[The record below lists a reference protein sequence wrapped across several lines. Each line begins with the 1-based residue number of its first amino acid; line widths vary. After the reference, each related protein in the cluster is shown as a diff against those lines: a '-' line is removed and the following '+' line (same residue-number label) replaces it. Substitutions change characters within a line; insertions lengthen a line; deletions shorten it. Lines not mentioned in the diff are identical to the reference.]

1 MKKLCFAVM
10 AAIFAG
16 SLAAAE
22 VLTFTPEAKLPV
34 YKCGE
39 KAKFIL
45 SVFDNGKAVTNGKY
59 TVVYTLDGNQTFG
72 SQEVD
77 LAKGN
82 PATVTTTLDKPG
94 FVLARVLNSAGKPA
108 MTPGAKG
115 KKTPALAGA
124 AFDPEKIKMG
134 YDLPK
139 DFMAFWEA
147 GNKKIAGEKVKLEK
161 VEKYS
166 KSNYN
171 TYYVTINTLNNETL
185 TGYLSV
191 PKAKGKYPAYIT
203 VPGAGPG
210 FVGPASQWAGK
221 NVITLTMNVHKF
233 PTADNAAEQKARYA
247 ESQKIKPHYPAR
259 GAGNRDTYFFRSVYV
274 GINHVI
280 NYVAAMPEWDK
291 KHMVTSGSSQG
302 GGSALIL
309 AGLNKNITALAGN
322 VPALC
327 DHGGYKVGRKSGWPL
342 LHGYKDADKWAPY
355 FDAANFAKFIK
366 VPVLLSCG
374 FIDTTCHPASIY
386 AAYNQIR
393 SPKKMVHM
401 PEMGHGS
408 TREFSREQNA
418 FVLKHLGL
426 AK

>member
-10 AAIFAG
+10 AAIFAV

-34 YKCGE
+34 YTCGE

-59 TVVYTLDGNQTFG
+59 TVVYTLDGNKTLG

-82 PATVTTTLDKPG
+82 PATVSVTLDEPG

-115 KKTPALAGA
+115 KKVAALAGA
-124 AFDPEKIKMG
+124 AFDPEKIQMG
-134 YDLPK
+134 YDLPE

-147 GNKKIAGEKVKLEK
+147 GRKQLASTLPKLEK

-166 KSNYN
+166 KGSFT

-191 PKAKGKYPAYIT
+191 PKAQGKYPVYIT

-210 FVGPASQWAGK
+210 AVGPTNWAGK
-221 NVITLTMNVHKF
+221 GAITLAMNVHKF
-233 PTADNAAEQKARYA
+233 PTADNAKEQKARYA
-247 ESQKIKPHYPAR
+247 ASQKISYYPHR
-259 GAGNRDTYFFRSVYV
+259 GAGDRSKYFFYSTYV
-274 GINHVI
+274 GIDRVI
-280 NYVAAMPEWDK
+280 NHIAAMPEWDG
-291 KHMVTSGSSQG
+291 KHMVIDGSSQG

-309 AGLNKNITALAGN
+309 SGLNKNITALAAN

-327 DHGGYKVGRKSGWPL
+327 DHGGSKTGRSSGWPRL
-342 LHGYKDADKWAPY
+342 DRQKNADAFAPY
-355 FDAANFAKFIK
+355 FDAANFARFIK
-366 VPVLLSCG
+366 VPALVSCG
-374 FIDTTCHPASIY
+374 FIDTTCSPSSVY
-386 AAYNQIR
+386 AAYNQL
-393 SPKKMVHM
+393 KGDKQMVHV
-401 PEMGHGS
+401 PLEGHTVS
-408 TREFSREQNA
+408 KAYTAIRND
-418 FVLKHLGL
+418 FVAKHLGL
-426 AK
+426 TE

>member
-10 AAIFAG
+10 TAIFAV

-34 YKCGE
+34 YTCGE

-59 TVVYTLDGNQTFG
+59 TVVYTLDGNKTLG

-82 PATVTTTLDKPG
+82 PATVSVTLDEPG

-115 KKTPALAGA
+115 TKVAALAGA

-147 GNKKIAGEKVKLEK
+147 GSKQIAGEKVKLDK

-166 KSNYN
+166 KGSFT

-191 PKAKGKYPAYIT
+191 PKAKGKYPVYIT

-210 FVGPASQWAGK
+210 AVGPSNWAGK
-221 NVITLTMNVHKF
+221 GAITLAMNVHKF
-233 PTADNAAEQKARYA
+233 PTADNAEEQKARYA
-247 ESQKIKPHYPAR
+247 ASQKISYYPHR
-259 GAGNRDTYFFRSVYV
+259 GAGDRNKYFFYSTYV

-280 NYVAAMPEWDK
+280 NHVAAMPEWDR
-291 KHMVTSGSSQG
+291 KHMVIDGSSQG

-309 AGLNKNITALAGN
+309 SGLNKNITALAAN

-327 DHGGYKVGRKSGWPL
+327 DHGGAKTGRSSGWPRL
-342 LHGYKDADKWAPY
+342 DRQKNADAFAPY
-355 FDAANFAKFIK
+355 FDAANFARFIK
-366 VPVLLSCG
+366 VPALVSCG
-374 FIDTTCHPASIY
+374 FIDTTCSPSSVY
-386 AAYNQIR
+386 AAYNQL
-393 SPKKMVHM
+393 KGDKQMVHV
-401 PEMGHGS
+401 PLEGHTVSKIYRGIC
-408 TREFSREQNA
+408 ND
-418 FVLKHLGL
+418 FVSKHLGL
-426 AK
+426 TK

>member
-1 MKKLCFAVM
+1 MKKLCFTVM
-10 AAIFAG
+10 AAIFAV

-59 TVVYTLDGNQTFG
+59 TVVYTLDGNKTFD

-77 LAKGN
+77 LAEGN
-82 PATVTTTLDKPG
+82 PATVSVTLDEPG
-94 FVLARVLNSAGKPA
+94 FVLARVRDAKGNAA
-108 MTPGAKG
+108 TTIGAKG
-115 KKTPALAGA
+115 KKVPALAGA

-166 KSNYN
+166 KGSFT

-233 PTADNAAEQKARYA
+233 PTADNVKEQRARYA

-280 NYVAAMPEWDK
+280 NYVAAMPEWDR
-291 KHMVTSGSSQG
+291 KHMVIDGSSQG

-309 AGLNKNITALAGN
+309 SGLNKNITALAAN

-327 DHGGYKVGRKSGWPL
+327 DHGGVKTGRSSGWPRL
-342 LHGYKDADKWAPY
+342 DRQKNADAFAPY
-355 FDAANFAKFIK
+355 FDAANFARFIK
-366 VPVLLSCG
+366 VPALVSCG
-374 FIDTTCHPASIY
+374 FIDTTCSPSSVY
-386 AAYNQIR
+386 AAYNQL
-393 SPKKMVHM
+393 KGDKQMVHV
-401 PEMGHGS
+401 PLEGHTVS
-408 TREFSREQNA
+408 KAYTAIRND
-418 FVLKHLGL
+418 FVAKHLGL
-426 AK
+426 TE

>member
-10 AAIFAG
+10 AAIFAV

-22 VLTFTPEAKLPV
+22 VLTFTPADKMPV

-59 TVVYTLDGNQTFG
+59 TVVYTLDGNKTLG

-77 LAKGN
+77 LAEGN
-82 PATVTTTLDKPG
+82 PATVSVTLDEPG
-94 FVLARVLNSAGKPA
+94 FVLARVRDAQGNAA
-108 MTPGAKG
+108 TTIGAKG
-115 KKTPALAGA
+115 KKVPALAGA
-124 AFDPEKIKMG
+124 AFDPEKIEMG

-147 GNKKIAGEKVKLEK
+147 GSKQIAGEKVKLEK

-166 KSNYN
+166 TGSFT
-171 TYYVTINTLNNETL
+171 TYYVTVNTLNNETL

-191 PKAKGKYPAYIT
+191 PKANGKYPAYIT

-233 PTADNAAEQKARYA
+233 PTADNAKEQKARYA

-280 NYVAAMPEWDK
+280 NFVAAMPEWDR
-291 KHMVTSGSSQG
+291 KHMVIDGSSQG

-309 AGLNKNITALAGN
+309 SGLNKNITALAAN

-327 DHGGYKVGRKSGWPL
+327 DHGGSKTGRSSGWPRL
-342 LHGYKDADKWAPY
+342 DRQNNADAFAPY
-355 FDAANFAKFIK
+355 FDAANFARFIK
-366 VPVLLSCG
+366 VPALVSCG
-374 FIDTTCHPASIY
+374 FIDTTCSPSSVY
-386 AAYNQIR
+386 AAYNQL
-393 SPKKMVHM
+393 KGDKQMVHV
-401 PEMGHGS
+401 PLEGHTVS
-408 TREFSREQNA
+408 KAYVAIRND
-418 FVLKHLGL
+418 FVAKHLGL
-426 AK
+426 TE

>member
-1 MKKLCFAVM
+1 MKKLCLGVM
-10 AAIFAG
+10 AAVFAV

-22 VLTFTPEAKLPV
+22 VLTFVPADKMPV

-39 KAKFIL
+39 KAAFTL
-45 SVFDNGKAVTNGKY
+45 SVFDNGKAVTDGKY
-59 TVVYTLDGNQTFG
+59 TVVYTLDGNEKIGEQI
-72 SQEVD
+72 VD
-77 LAKGN
+77 LAQGN

-115 KKTPALAGA
+115 KKVPALAGA
-124 AFDPEKIKMG
+124 AFDPEKIQMG

-166 KSNYN
+166 KGSFT
-171 TYYVTINTLNNETL
+171 TYYVTVNTLNNETL

-191 PKAKGKYPAYIT
+191 PKAKGKYPVYIT

-210 FVGPASQWAGK
+210 AVGPTNWAGK
-221 NVITLTMNVHKF
+221 GAITLAMNVHKF
-233 PTADNAAEQKARYA
+233 PTADNAGEQKARYA
-247 ESQKIKPHYPAR
+247 ASQKISYYPHR
-259 GAGNRDTYFFRSVYV
+259 GAGDRNKYFFYSTYV

-280 NYVAAMPEWDK
+280 DYVAAMPEWDR
-291 KHMVTSGSSQG
+291 KHMVIDGSSQG

-309 AGLNKNITALAGN
+309 SGLNKNITALAAN

-327 DHGGYKVGRKSGWPL
+327 DHGGVKTGRSSGWPRL
-342 LHGYKDADKWAPY
+342 DRQKNADAFAPY
-355 FDAANFAKFIK
+355 FDAANFARFIK
-366 VPVLLSCG
+366 VPALVSCG
-374 FIDTTCHPASIY
+374 FIDTTCSPSSVY
-386 AAYNQIR
+386 AAYNQL
-393 SPKKMVHM
+393 KGDKQMVHV
-401 PEMGHGS
+401 PLEGHTVS
-408 TREFSREQNA
+408 KAYTAIRND
-418 FVLKHLGL
+418 FVAKHLGL
-426 AK
+426 TE